1 MLKIN
6 LKIIIV
12 LAAQIKNEIEVRKT
26 DSSILMKSLN
36 YDPVFIDAIRK
47 IPGSKFDFVS
57 KFWIIDIKNID
68 HVNDLFADPLFEYPK
83 IQK

>member
-1 MLKIN
+1 
-6 LKIIIV
+6 
-12 LAAQIKNEIEVRKT
+12 
-26 DSSILMKSLN
+26 MKSLN

-68 HVNDLFADPLFEYPK
+68 HVNDLFADPLFEYAK